1 MLRLKPKDAAV
12 QNNPDT
18 TLVTQTAPITT
29 ATHGGRA
36 KCLQRL
42 VRLDLPVPRTIALS
56 FHAVHRIAAGDLPD
70 VAQLLAPFGAAP
82 LLCVRPSSEDPDWG
96 GPGAVLNIGIND
108 ARLDRLSDQ
117 IGTRAAS
124 EIYLRF
130 VQAYA
135 THVAR
140 LDPDIFDDVS
150 EDPVEGLG
158 QALHAYEAETEEA
171 FPQDPGVQLTEV
183 LRSMARA
190 WEGTTARLLRQGKG
204 APADAGLGLV
214 VQELALGLGDGECGS
229 GVMQL
234 VNSQTG
240 ARQITGRYLS
250 QSQGRDALQRG
261 ADALFLERDPRGP
274 SLEELAPDAFAEVK
288 SYTALMRETLRE
300 EMQAEFT
307 IENGKVWLLDGLRVA
322 RNARAA
328 VSIAVAL
335 AEDGIISRGEALMRV
350 EPRALNE
357 LLHRQVDPEAPR
369 DVLARGIAASPGA
382 ASGRWC
388 SPPPTRRPHR
398 RAARPRSLCGARP
411 APRISAACTPPSP
424 C

>member
-1 MLRLKPKDAAV
+1 M
-12 QNNPDT
+12 
-18 TLVTQTAPITT
+18 
-29 ATHGGRA
+29 
-36 KCLQRL
+36 
-42 VRLDLPVPRTIALS
+42 
-56 FHAVHRIAAGDLPD
+56 
-70 VAQLLAPFGAAP
+70 
-82 LLCVRPSSEDPDWG
+82 
-96 GPGAVLNIGIND
+96 
-108 ARLDRLSDQ
+108 
-117 IGTRAAS
+117 
-124 EIYLRF
+124 
-130 VQAYA
+130 QAYA

-150 EDPVEGLG
+150 EDPVEGLR

-214 VQELALGLGDGECGS
+214 VQELALGLGQGECGS

-274 SLEELAPDAFAEVK
+274 SLEELAPDAFAEIK
-288 SYTALMRETLRE
+288 AHARALMRATLRE

-382 ASGRWC
+382 ASGRVVFTAAEAQAAQARGEAAILVRRET
-388 SPPPTRRPHR
+388 SPEDIRGMHAAVAVLTERGGMTSHAAVIGRGIGLPCVVGASEIRFQTRRGQLTMPDGRVVKAGETITIDGTWRGRPCR
-398 RAARPRSLCGARP
+398 RDAASGGGARRVVP
-411 APRISAACTPPSP
+411 DADGLGRQCPRHRGARQCRHAGGCRGGAQVQRARHRPVPDRAHVLRG
-424 C
+424 